1 MLVETSLS
9 EEARAWRRHLHTIPE
24 TGFEVHRTAEFV
36 AEKLAS
42 FGLEVQRGVGG
53 TGVVATLRAGNG
65 PRSVAFRADMDALN
79 ILEANDFEHRSQTP
93 GKMHA
98 CGHDGH
104 TAMLLGA
111 AKALAAKPQINGT
124 LHFIFQPDEE
134 HGHGALAMLK
144 DGLFE
149 RFPADEVYGMHNG
162 PQLPVGSFATRAGGL
177 CSSEDDFEIVIRGV
191 GGHAARPNRA
201 LDPVVTAA
209 QIINALQ
216 TVVSRSLDP
225 LASGV
230 VSITE
235 ILTDGTRNVIPSTVT
250 IRGDT
255 RSFAKPVQE
264 EIEAKMARIVAGV
277 CAANGVD
284 HTFTYTHEFQPVVN
298 TVEAAEAALA
308 AAGDV
313 FQNVHSDIAPSMG
326 AEDFAHLLNAC
337 GSGAYAFI
345 GGAPSEDRQGVNLH
359 NPHYDFNDDTLPYG
373 ISYWIALARRRLAVA
388 G

>member
-1 MLVETSLS
+1 
-9 EEARAWRRHLHTIPE
+9 
-24 TGFEVHRTAEFV
+24 
-36 AEKLAS
+36 
-42 FGLEVQRGVGG
+42 
-53 TGVVATLRAGNG
+53 
-65 PRSVAFRADMDALN
+65 MDALN

-111 AKALAAKPQINGT
+111 AKALAADPQINGT

-134 HGHGALAMLK
+134 HGHGALAMLA
-144 DGLFE
+144 DGLFD
-149 RFPADEVYGMHNG
+149 RFPTDEVYGMHNG
-162 PQLPVGSFATRAGGL
+162 PQLPVGTFATRAGGL

-201 LDPVVTAA
+201 VDPVVTAA

-216 TVVSRSLDP
+216 TVVSRNLDP

-255 RSFAKPVQE
+255 RSFAKPVQD

-298 TVEAAEAALA
+298 TAEAAEAALA

-313 FQNVHSDIAPSMG
+313 FQRVHSDIAPSMG

-345 GGAPSEDRQGVNLH
+345 GGAPSEEQQGVNLH

-373 ISYWIALARRRLAVA
+373 IGYWIALARRRLAVA